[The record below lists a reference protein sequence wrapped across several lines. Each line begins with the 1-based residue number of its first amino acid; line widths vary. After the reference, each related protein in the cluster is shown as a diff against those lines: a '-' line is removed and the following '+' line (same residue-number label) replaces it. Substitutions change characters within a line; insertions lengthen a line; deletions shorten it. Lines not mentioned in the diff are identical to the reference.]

1 MTFLSANQPSILTAR
16 NETDGAV
23 EADGQLGT
31 FDPTAHPPAV
41 RVAASAS
48 GPLLSFEACTPE
60 LTITVEASP
69 AAQTGVTMVSEEPGE
84 GDDIVVLGVTPGGIA
99 TIVAT
104 AREGNAAVIF
114 EQSAH
119 VGRQQMTET
128 TAERWLKW
136 AARLDCTTAS
146 KPEPGPQ
153 PPRRPRNQCGGATD
167 EPAVLA
173 SGIPSASTSDR
184 SSYESRASLILSL

>member
-1 MTFLSANQPSILTAR
+1 MTFLSATQPSILTAR

-23 EADGQLGT
+23 EADGQFDT

-48 GPLLSFEACTPE
+48 GLPLSFEACTPE
-60 LTITVEASP
+60 LTTTVEASP
-69 AAQTGVTMVSEEPGE
+69 AAQTGVTVISEEPGE
-84 GDDIVVLGVTPGGIA
+84 GDDIVVLGMTPGGVA

-104 AREGNAAVIF
+104 AREGNSAVIF

-119 VGRQQMTET
+119 VGRQQMTEM

-136 AARLDCTTAS
+136 TARLDCTTAS
-146 KPEPGPQ
+146 KPEP
-153 PPRRPRNQCGGATD
+153 
-167 EPAVLA
+167 
-173 SGIPSASTSDR
+173 
-184 SSYESRASLILSL
+184 